1 MIGIPVEELISKFDT
16 YMEGVAYIEK
26 QIAIGKLAPV
36 KSSGF
41 NGKRPPLYQRY
52 RKIKPKK
59 DLSSLV
65 VQADRT
71 IQPPL
76 SAAFYKKHPA
86 LFEQD
91 QNMVYALQDWLLD
104 HPIQPEMVS
113 CNERSFDIFGQ
124 EKILAKHGERLCKN
138 LGINLS
144 ALAFYQTC
152 EPLSVASKSND
163 PGNLLIVENLDP
175 FVSIRNLLQNQK
187 PTILGFP
194 LQSVA
199 YGAGRRIE
207 STFMDLLQFGSQS
220 QKQSLNPVYYW
231 GDLDYE
237 GIRIYESFVHRYPQ
251 IKIVPWIPGYQ
262 MMLKEAN
269 KLMAHGRSLPSYKEG
284 QLETQGRT
292 FFSYFDEDFKDQIQA
307 LWKQGLYIP
316 QEILNA
322 RHYAENESQLLLS
335 VLPVW
340 PD

>member
-1 MIGIPVEELISKFDT
+1 MIGTPVEELIAKFDT

-26 QIAIGKLAPV
+26 QVAMGKLAPV

-59 DLSSLV
+59 DLSPLII
-65 VQADRT
+65 QADRT

-91 QNMVYALQDWLLD
+91 QAMIYALQDWLVD
-104 HPIQPEMVS
+104 HPVPPEMVS
-113 CNERSFDIFGQ
+113 CNERSFEIFGQ
-124 EKILAKHGERLCKN
+124 EKLLAKHGERLCKN
-138 LGINLS
+138 LGVDP
-144 ALAFYQTC
+144 AWLAYYQTY
-152 EPLSVASKSND
+152 EPLSVVSKSNE

-187 PTILGFP
+187 STILGFP

-207 STFMDLLQFGSQS
+207 STFMDLLQFGSKS
-220 QKQSLNPVYYW
+220 LKQSLDPVYYW

-237 GIRIYESFVHRYPQ
+237 GIRIYESFVNRYPQ
-251 IKIVPWIPGYQ
+251 IQIVPWKPGYEA
-262 MMLKEAN
+262 MLEQAN
-269 KLMAHGRSLPSYKEG
+269 QYLASGKTMPAYKEG
-284 QLETQGRT
+284 QLETAGEK
-292 FFSYFDEDFKDQIQA
+292 FFSYFDEKFKTQILA
-307 LWKQGLYIP
+307 FWKQGSYIP

-322 RHYAENESQLLLS
+322 RHYNK
-335 VLPVW
+335 
-340 PD
+340 D